1 MQASAHLS
9 NHIRSRALLGLA
21 LFAAA
26 NSAIAHTGNDGGL
39 HHSFGSGFIHPFTGI
54 DHLSAMVAV
63 GLWSAVSAAAV
74 DRSLLWWT
82 PAGFASMLL
91 AGALLGF
98 ADVRLPAVEP
108 MIVASVLVIGLLAAV
123 RLRLPGWVAA
133 GVVGAFAVFHGL
145 THGEE
150 LADVP
155 ERWAVI
161 AGMLSATVLLH
172 AVGLG
177 SGLALRRTG
186 RWGALLAGGSIASM
200 GVALLGGWVA
210 A

>member
-1 MQASAHLS
+1 MQTSTPLS
-9 NHIRSRALLGLA
+9 SRSRIRALLGLT

-26 NSAIAHTGNDGGL
+26 TSALAHTGNDGGL
-39 HHSFGSGFIHPFTGI
+39 HHSFGGGWVHPFTGL

-74 DRSLLWWT
+74 DRHLLWA

-91 AGALLGF
+91 VGALLGF
-98 ADVRLPAVEP
+98 AGVQLPAVEP
-108 MIVASVLVIGLLAAV
+108 MIAASVLLIGLFAAV

-145 THGEE
+145 AHGEE
-150 LADVP
+150 LAGLP
-155 ERWAVI
+155 GRWAVM
-161 AGMLSATVLLH
+161 AGMVGATLVLH
-172 AVGLG
+172 AAGQG
-177 SGLALRRTG
+177 AGLALRRTG

-200 GVALLGGWVA
+200 GVALLSGWA
-210 A
+210 AA